1 MTQFKSS
8 LAASGL
14 ALAAALASVTMASAQ
29 DSGVYIRANAGLGV
43 VNDANLSNGLTTDI
57 GEALGDDENVE
68 GESDIIGSLGL
79 GYKFDDNWRVE
90 LDGDYLYNDLGAIA
104 QTPSSFAKL
113 RTQSLMANLI
123 YDFDGLGVIEPFVG
137 VGAGILRGEGSFSA
151 HDFLIG
157 DTLVQHP
164 VCTGA
169 RRADTVYSCDVDDSD
184 TAFAYQALA
193 GIGVELSDRLTWD
206 THYTYMRANDLDFDG
221 TRTAISQF
229 ADGSSVS
236 GSGFNETNPIAVSL
250 ENTVIHSVMTG
261 LRYNFGSERYVAPPP
276 PPAPVETFTCFDGSV
291 VTSRALCPTPPPPP
305 PPPPAPTF
313 TCSDGVTTVTD
324 LALCPPDVEMMTCP
338 DGVTMVSDMN
348 ACPRRSTETIETLCG
363 TQNRQEIIYYEFNKG
378 QSAETRNTINR
389 ILDIGQFCQVANI
402 RVVGHTDTSGSA
414 AYNLNLSKR
423 RAADAREELV
433 RQGVNPALITSE
445 GKGETQP
452 FVPTGDGVKEQL
464 NRRTEVLI
472 TLSDVGAA
480 SFN

>member
-1 MTQFKSS
+1 MKQFKSC

-14 ALAAALASVTMASAQ
+14 ALAAALASASMASAQ

-43 VNDANLSNGLTTDI
+43 VDDAKLRNGLTTQI
-57 GEALGDDENVE
+57 GDAIGADQNIE
-68 GESDIIGSLGL
+68 GESDIGASVGI
-79 GYKFDDNWRVE
+79 GYKFDNNWRVE

-123 YDFDGLGVIEPFVG
+123 YDFEGLGPIMPFVG
-137 VGAGILRGEGSFSA
+137 VGAGIMRGEGSFSA

-157 DTLVQHP
+157 DVQVAHP
-164 VCTGA
+164 VCTGD
-169 RRADTVYSCDVDDSD
+169 RMADAVYSCDVDDD
-184 TAFAYQALA
+184 DVAFAYQALG
-193 GIGVELSDRLTWD
+193 GIGVAITDRLTWD
-206 THYTYMRANDLDFDG
+206 THYSYQRAQDFDFDG
-221 TRTAISQF
+221 TRTVVSDF
-229 ADGSSVS
+229 APGSSVAT
-236 GSGFNETNPIAVSL
+236 GFTETNPISVVL
-250 ENTVIHSVMTG
+250 DDVIIHSVMTG
-261 LRYNFGSERYVAPPP
+261 LRYNFGGETYVAPPP
-276 PPAPVETFTCFDGSV
+276 PPPPVETFTCFDGSIV
-291 VTSRALCPTPPPPP
+291 ASRALCPTPPPPP
-305 PPPPAPTF
+305 PPPTF
-313 TCSDGVTTVTD
+313 TCWDGTTVTD
-324 LALCPPDVEMMTCP
+324 LALCPAEPLPMVTCP
-338 DGVTMVSDMN
+338 DGVTQVSDLN
-348 ACPRRSTETIETLCG
+348 ACPRMSTESIETLCG

-402 RVVGHTDTSGSA
+402 RVVGHTDTSGA
-414 AYNLNLSKR
+414 ASYNLNLSKR

-445 GKGETQP
+445 GKGETEP

-480 SFN
+480 TFN